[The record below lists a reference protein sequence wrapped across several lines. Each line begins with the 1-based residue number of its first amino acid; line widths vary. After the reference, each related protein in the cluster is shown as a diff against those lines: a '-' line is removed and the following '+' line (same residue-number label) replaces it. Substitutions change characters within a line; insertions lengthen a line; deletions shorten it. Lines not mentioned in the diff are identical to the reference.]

1 MDTQDFKP
9 IKKATGRYFN
19 NIQTAGG
26 MDANWL
32 QIKAYETP
40 KNYNFAFIGLDTRG
54 KEIVKG
60 SFSISKKDADFD
72 VKKAL
77 RFLLDNS
84 KTMLNKSLAG
94 LF

>member
-9 IKKATGRYFN
+9 IKKATGIYFN

-40 KNYNFAFIGLDTRG
+40 KNYNFAFVGLDTRG
-54 KEIVKG
+54 KV
-60 SFSISKKDADFD
+60 
-72 VKKAL
+72 
-77 RFLLDNS
+77 
-84 KTMLNKSLAG
+84 
-94 LF
+94 

>member
-1 MDTQDFKP
+1 MYTQDFKP
-9 IKKATGRYFN
+9 IKKASGRYFN

-26 MDANWL
+26 MDENWL

-84 KTMLNKSLAG
+84 KTMLKKSLAG